1 MSGDGDSQSIRE
13 DPPVIDFVVAI
24 PSYKRSK
31 MLAEMTMKTLLDGG
45 VPPNIIHVF
54 IVPEDRDNYGT
65 TLAEV
70 LSKGVKLIDGDK
82 GLSEQRNFIQQK
94 YFDEGQQILFVD
106 DDITSF
112 DISHSENLKDLN
124 LFEFAS
130 FAFSH
135 IRSLENCHIWSVSP
149 YSSAYLYGQLK
160 YEVYHGLNLMI
171 GSFYGII
178 NRRDMFNNHKRR
190 CE

>member
-45 VPPNIIHVF
+45 VPHSIIHVF
-54 IVPEDRDNYGT
+54 IVPEDKENYKT

-135 IRSLENCHIWSVSP
+135 IRLLH
-149 YSSAYLYGQLK
+149 
-160 YEVYHGLNLMI
+160 
-171 GSFYGII
+171 
-178 NRRDMFNNHKRR
+178 
-190 CE
+190 